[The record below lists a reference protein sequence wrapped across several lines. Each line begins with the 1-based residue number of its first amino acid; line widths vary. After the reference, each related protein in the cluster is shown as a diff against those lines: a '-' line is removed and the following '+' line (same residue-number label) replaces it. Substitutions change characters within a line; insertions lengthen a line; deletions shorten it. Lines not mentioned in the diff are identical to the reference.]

1 MTQIIATPYADVK
14 NPFSVNEKGATI
26 DYMLTDPE
34 TAQDIVL
41 GSSLLIK
48 DKRDGKD
55 IWIVATA
62 VELSTILPFE
72 IERENRLYI
81 DADSDPTKIL
91 AETTGPHTIQ
101 RMIIR
106 VRLEYEMTKAS
117 GSERKFIY
125 SPVQRPPSSSS
136 YLFFPAVLAT
146 STEDPSLHDM
156 LNIKSEGLD
165 LGAVGYGNTP
175 YQKDDKFLI
184 YKWDIKNLDNKH
196 IFIVGESGSGK
207 TVFLKNL
214 ALQIRLNNK
223 KARIIMTDVQGD
235 ISQLLLPDII
245 KVPDV
250 TNWQEKIP
258 RKSLDESIEALK
270 PFQLVIPVSSDKGRQ
285 DNVNALKK
293 LAQKRGVTVKEIG
306 LRLQDLTNPSD
317 VEYLFRVASEQV
329 AILLDEEAET
339 LDGKNQKHSL
349 EALRAVITKAIRDSK
364 GANQITSSGGT
375 PYYSST
381 YNAALRAL
389 KTLGTYFDFDQVSM
403 QVSENPLEC
412 FTFSG
417 TTIFFLEY
425 LDYDERIMWEM
436 QLVRWLYNRKRELG
450 NTFVFFDEAHQ
461 IIPARP
467 PGGSSNGTFDR
478 LRKNFESLSREGR
491 KFGINLVLSTQ
502 SPRDLHEIVPEQCPT
517 RIVMKI
523 DPRNADAALLE
534 KDLAFMANRFGKG
547 QFWMISPFNDT
558 PNWIKIHS
566 WVPNLPH
573 ESMAQFWEKIREQA
587 RKEQSG

>member
-1 MTQIIATPYADVK
+1 MIQAIATPYADVK
-14 NPFSVNEKGATI
+14 NPFSVNEKGATV

-34 TAQDIVL
+34 TAHDIVL

-48 DKRDGKD
+48 DKREGKD
-55 IWIVATA
+55 VWIVATA
-62 VELSTILPFE
+62 VELSTVLPFE

-81 DADSDPTKIL
+81 DDDADPTKL
-91 AETTGPHTIQ
+91 LTETTGPHTIQ

-106 VRLEYEMTKAS
+106 VRLEHEMTRAS
-117 GSERKFIY
+117 TAERRFTY
-125 SPVQRPPSSSS
+125 SPVQKPPSSSS
-136 YLFFPAVLAT
+136 YLFFPTVLPDAA
-146 STEDPSLHDM
+146 SVDPSLHDM
-156 LNIKSEGLD
+156 LNIKSSGLD
-165 LGAVGYGNTP
+165 IGAVGFGNTP
-175 YQKDDKFLI
+175 YQKDDQFLI
-184 YKWDIKNLDNKH
+184 YKWAINDLDNKH

-214 ALQIRLNNK
+214 ALQIRSDDN

-235 ISQLLLPDII
+235 ISQLLLPDLIN
-245 KVPDV
+245 VPPL
-250 TNWQEKIP
+250 NPWQEKI
-258 RKSLDESIEALK
+258 KLKTAEESITALK
-270 PFQLVIPVSSDKGRQ
+270 PFQLVIPVSSDKAKQ

-293 LAQKRGVTVKEIG
+293 LAEKRGVLVKEIG
-306 LRLQDLTNPSD
+306 LRLQDLPNPSD

-329 AILLDEEAET
+329 AVLLDEEAET
-339 LDGKNQKHSL
+339 LDANSKPHTL
-349 EALRAVITKAIRDSK
+349 EALRAVITRALTTNRGES
-364 GANQITSSGGT
+364 QIMSSGGT

-389 KTLGTYFDFDQVSM
+389 KTLSLYFDFDQASM
-403 QVSENPLEC
+403 SAAENPLDC
-412 FTFSG
+412 FKFSG

-436 QLVRWLYNRKRELG
+436 QLVRWLYNKKRELG

-461 IIPARP
+461 IIPAKP
-467 PGGSSNGTFDR
+467 PGAGSRGTFDR
-478 LRKNFESLSREGR
+478 LRRNFEGLSREGR

-523 DPRNADAALLE
+523 DPRNADAALLA
-534 KDLAFMANRFGKG
+534 KDLAFMANKFGKG
-547 QFWMISPFNDT
+547 QFWLISPFNDT

-573 ESMAQFWEKIREQA
+573 ETMAQFWDKIREKA
-587 RKEQSG
+587 RIET